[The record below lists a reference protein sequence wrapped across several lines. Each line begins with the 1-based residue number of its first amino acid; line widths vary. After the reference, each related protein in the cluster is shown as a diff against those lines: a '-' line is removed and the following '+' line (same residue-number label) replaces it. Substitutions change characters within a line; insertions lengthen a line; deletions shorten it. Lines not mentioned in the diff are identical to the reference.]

1 MAAPTTETAIW
12 MAIKAK
18 IAAMSLDGLPI
29 AWPAQKFAAPV
40 SGGVPAPYLRVGRVF
55 TAPVRQFIDDGK
67 PHRRSGSIGI
77 TVVYPLGADVAVFD
91 QMAGRVAQYFKDGT
105 QMFYGGFCVKI
116 TSYPTVQ
123 EGFEDNGYWQ
133 VPVVIDWE
141 CFA

>member
-1 MAAPTTETAIW
+1 MAAPTTETDIW

-29 AWPAQKFAAPV
+29 AWPAQKFAAPT

-67 PHRRSGSIGI
+67 PHRRSGSIVI

-116 TSYPTVQ
+116 TSAPAVQ